1 MSGLVLKWI
10 AALSML
16 LDHAGLML
24 FPGAEWMRAAG
35 RVALPLFAFFI
46 AEGFS
51 HTRDR
56 RKYFLRLFLLGA
68 ACQLVYAVAGYPL
81 LFGILIDF
89 SLALL
94 LMEMGERMRRSFSA
108 RQKSRFLWAA
118 AFLLSV
124 SFLSWLCTVWDFDYG
139 ICGILLPVWPSFFE
153 KREHRLLAFAAGV
166 VLLCVSWGGIE
177 WWSLLALPL
186 LFFYNGKP
194 GKYRMKWFFY
204 IFYPAHLALLY
215 GISLLI
221 GR

>member
-1 MSGLVLKWI
+1 MSALVLKWI

-16 LDHAGLML
+16 LDHAGILL
-24 FPGAEWMRAAG
+24 FPGAEWMRIAG
-35 RVALPLFAFFI
+35 RLALPLYAYFI

-51 HTRDR
+51 HTHDR

-68 ACQLVYAVAGYPL
+68 ACQIVYAVAGYPL

-94 LMEMGERMRRSFSA
+94 FMEMGERMRRALSA
-108 RQKSRFLWAA
+108 GQRTWIGWAA

-124 SFLSWLCTVWDFDYG
+124 SLLAYLCTVWEFDYG
-139 ICGILLPVWPSFFE
+139 ICGILLPVWPSFFA
-153 KREHRLLAFAAGV
+153 KREHRLLAFGAGLA
-166 VLLCVSWGGIE
+166 LLCVSCGGIE
-177 WWSLLALPL
+177 WWSLFALPL

-204 IFYPAHLALLY
+204 IFYPAHLVLLY
-215 GISLLI
+215 GISLLL